1 MSRAKA
7 ATLSQAQKGMGKG
20 MKYTI
25 DRISEIVVICEDE
38 NGDMVKVK
46 ASALPEG
53 VREGDILTEADG
65 TWTLELEETERRRQ
79 RIREKL
85 RGLTE

>member
-1 MSRAKA
+1 
-7 ATLSQAQKGMGKG
+7 

-25 DRISEIVVICEDE
+25 DRIGETVIICEDE
-38 NGDMVKVK
+38 YGDMLKVK
-46 ASALPEG
+46 ASELPEG
-53 VREGDILTEADG
+53 VREGDILTETEG
-65 TWTLELEETERRRQ
+65 TWTLEKEETERRRQ

>member
-1 MSRAKA
+1 
-7 ATLSQAQKGMGKG
+7 

-25 DRISEIVVICEDE
+25 DRISEKVVICEDE
-38 NGDMVKVK
+38 NGDMVKVQ

>member
-1 MSRAKA
+1 
-7 ATLSQAQKGMGKG
+7 

-25 DRISEIVVICEDE
+25 DRISEIIVICEDE
-38 NGDMVKVK
+38 NGDMVKVQ